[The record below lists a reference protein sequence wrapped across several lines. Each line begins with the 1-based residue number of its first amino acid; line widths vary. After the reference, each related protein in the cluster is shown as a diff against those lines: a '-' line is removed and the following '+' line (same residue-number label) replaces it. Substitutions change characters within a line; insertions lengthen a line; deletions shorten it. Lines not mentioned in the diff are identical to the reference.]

1 MLELDVHQSKDGKI
15 VVCHDSLLDR
25 VCGPGTG
32 DISNLTV
39 GPDPD
44 ATLPQVLREIPIE
57 FASEKTHTF
66 KADAS
71 IPVNS
76 ETRICLLTEVFDRFK
91 GVPLHV
97 DIKEEGYAFVKQVF
111 DLLEDYGR
119 EEITFIGS
127 SHWGNKKHI
136 NRYFSLC
143 SKEKRLRY
151 RVFGGTSDYCRTHL
165 LYRMGLLPFVKL
177 DYDVFSIPVHV
188 GAMRKDCEKEY
199 GNFLTRI
206 LTPWVTSPTLW
217 KYLQTREIAVLGWV
231 FNEEEDLKRV
241 LQFPLNGL
249 ITDDPILLYNLV
261 LKDHNSL
268 VTL

>member
-1 MLELDVHQSKDGKI
+1 
-15 VVCHDSLLDR
+15 
-25 VCGPGTG
+25 
-32 DISNLTV
+32 
-39 GPDPD
+39 
-44 ATLPQVLREIPIE
+44 
-57 FASEKTHTF
+57 
-66 KADAS
+66 
-71 IPVNS
+71 
-76 ETRICLLTEVFDRFK
+76 
-91 GVPLHV
+91 
-97 DIKEEGYAFVKQVF
+97 
-111 DLLEDYGR
+111 
-119 EEITFIGS
+119 
-127 SHWGNKKHI
+127 
-136 NRYFSLC
+136 
-143 SKEKRLRY
+143 
-151 RVFGGTSDYCRTHL
+151 
-165 LYRMGLLPFVKL
+165 MGLLPFVKL